1 MGQDI
6 SCPCHNNDSNVYFPP
21 EEEIQDPDQASVDHI
36 KLPNSP
42 TTVTALNTGS
52 TYQSSNPF
60 DEVGLGRVAT
70 TVQTPI
76 AKGKSRK
83 WDAVP
88 KDGNGGGD
96 NSSRS
101 TQQVCAYCPYYC
113 GCVLHR
119 ENSATTESQRS
130 AVC

>member
-21 EEEIQDPDQASVDHI
+21 EEETQGPDQASVDHI

-52 TYQSSNPF
+52 TTHSSNPF
-60 DEVGLGRVAT
+60 DEVGSGRGA

-83 WDAVP
+83 WDAVA

-101 TQQVCAYCPYYC
+101 TQQVCAYCPYSS
-113 GCVLHR
+113 CVLHR
-119 ENSATTESQRS
+119 ENGATIESQQC
-130 AVC
+130 VE